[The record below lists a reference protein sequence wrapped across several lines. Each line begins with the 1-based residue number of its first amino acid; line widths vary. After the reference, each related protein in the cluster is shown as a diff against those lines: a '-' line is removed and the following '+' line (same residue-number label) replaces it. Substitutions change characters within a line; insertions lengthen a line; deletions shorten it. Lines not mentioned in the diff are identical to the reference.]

1 MSLVLKS
8 GNIHVEFK
16 SLDDFSGKV
25 GPEIILV
32 VVQVS

>member
-8 GNIHVEFK
+8 GNVHVEFQA
-16 SLDDFSGKV
+16 LDDFSCKV

-32 VVQVS
+32 VVQVP

>member
-8 GNIHVEFK
+8 GNVHVEFK

-32 VVQVS
+32 VVQVP